1 MWLGLRK
8 EGWVDLVCAFLS
20 EKYGLASSLLW
31 DLREREII
39 RVFFFRL
46 VLDMM
51 WREGWL
57 NLVMPSWKLCRWTGV
72 SVLDLCVEILEG
84 TSHGGS
90 GLGGKPTG
98 WSVQASFRN
107 RSYSSVSLAISR
119 LRFVVLWFTESPVDV
134 AVAVGVAASL
144 SCMDWQVMFW
154 CDSMIKEVNE
164 LNYLIYFI
172 KLIFKDK
179 SVISFKWVWYFK
191 NDRAERNL

>member
-1 MWLGLRK
+1 MGRSCLRFF
-8 EGWVDLVCAFLS
+8 EW
-20 EKYGLASSLLW
+20 KYGLASSLLW

-39 RVFFFRL
+39 RVFFFWF

-107 RSYSSVSLAISR
+107 RSYSSVSLATSR
-119 LRFVVLWFTESPVDV
+119 LWFVVLWFTKSPVEV

-164 LNYLIYFI
+164 FNYLIYFI

-191 NDRAERNL
+191 NDRVERNL